1 MHDADSKT
9 GDSAPSVSLR
19 SAGPTLSRPWP
30 GKRWRAAAEQE
41 EEQQRRGPQRSGS
54 ATSPARLQDPHARP
68 SPTTTSHETAPPG
81 PYARYGS
88 TYSPLLLLGFIVPG
102 CRAGLGRPKM
112 RIALR
117 MDHPAAQ

>member
-19 SAGPTLSRPWP
+19 SPGPTLSRPWP

-41 EEQQRRGPQRSGS
+41 SSEDHSDLDLLQVQQGS
-54 ATSPARLQDPHARP
+54 RP

-81 PYARYGS
+81 PYAQPL
-88 TYSPLLLLGFIVPG
+88 YSSSASSFPDAE
-102 CRAGLGRPKM
+102 RA
-112 RIALR
+112 
-117 MDHPAAQ
+117 